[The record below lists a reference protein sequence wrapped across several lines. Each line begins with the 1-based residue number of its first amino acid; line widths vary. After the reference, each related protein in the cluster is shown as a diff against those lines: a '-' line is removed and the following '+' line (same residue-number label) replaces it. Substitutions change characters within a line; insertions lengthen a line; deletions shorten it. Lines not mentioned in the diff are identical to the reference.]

1 MDLEDVGA
9 AQEARRPRAPRR
21 RLPAVLAGEFAGD
34 NFIRISGDTVNHAK
48 SQMFSWEAGAKG
60 LDVHALAEPTKLE
73 ALKKEYEAKK
83 KDFKSDAKQSVLD
96 KYVSLLRLPTIS
108 LLAHFFKIGNNN
120 QAIKFTLQIP
130 SLI

>member
-48 SQMFSWEAGAKG
+48 SQMFKVWKERFLLNQWHLMDEKMPNRVGYRR
-60 LDVHALAEPTKLE
+60 LLE
-73 ALKKEYEAKK
+73 
-83 KDFKSDAKQSVLD
+83 
-96 KYVSLLRLPTIS
+96 
-108 LLAHFFKIGNNN
+108 
-120 QAIKFTLQIP
+120 
-130 SLI
+130 

>member
-1 MDLEDVGA
+1 MTKNILLTWLLKLLLRILCRTIQYRINIFQV
-9 AQEARRPRAPRR
+9 
-21 RLPAVLAGEFAGD
+21 EFAGD

-83 KDFKSDAKQSVLD
+83 TDFKSDAQQGRNLPVTRSVD
-96 KYVSLLRLPTIS
+96 QILP
-108 LLAHFFKIGNNN
+108 
-120 QAIKFTLQIP
+120 
-130 SLI
+130 